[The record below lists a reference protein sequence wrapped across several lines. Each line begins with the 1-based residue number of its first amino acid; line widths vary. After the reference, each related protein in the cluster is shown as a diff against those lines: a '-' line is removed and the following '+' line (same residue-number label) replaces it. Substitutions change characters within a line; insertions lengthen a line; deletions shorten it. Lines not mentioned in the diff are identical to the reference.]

1 MYKQIIKQFEH
12 ALALKY
18 LSIILVNKLLSLM
31 DMGRGRDVRLATTRK
46 KRKNEEGLNVK
57 KEPKKKKG
65 EAHARKKHASLP
77 PRKTT
82 EEIPMDDEMRSMGAS
97 RRDG

>member
-57 KEPKKKKG
+57 KEK
-65 EAHARKKHASLP
+65 EAHARKKHASASLP

>member
-46 KRKNEEGLNVK
+46 KTEERRGVKCEEGTQEEK
-57 KEPKKKKG
+57 RRSPRAEETRIRIPAAPKNDRG
-65 EAHARKKHASLP
+65 DTHGR
-77 PRKTT
+77 
-82 EEIPMDDEMRSMGAS
+82 
-97 RRDG
+97 